1 MDTLGRQVEP
11 EDFDGHQTIAFRFIG
26 TKYRT
31 QSTGTDLMKY
41 SKWTEGVW
49 RGGAGNFRVQ

>member
-1 MDTLGRQVEP
+1 MSKPCLDQPLEFADQLMDTLGRQVEP

-31 QSTGTDLMKY
+31 
-41 SKWTEGVW
+41 
-49 RGGAGNFRVQ
+49 